1 MRIEPDRFGTM
12 VASNFNR
19 RRSITMQEKQTRR
32 GLLKNAAKAAVAAGG
47 VLAVKEASGQTGRL
61 EKKDAT
67 GKSQTQFPFTSV
79 VAYGNLLF
87 VSGIGCRVPGTIE
100 ENTKWVLDELEKN
113 LAASGSSLEKVLK
126 VNIFMEDIKQFD
138 RMNAIYKTRKWGT
151 IFPARNTVQPAALPA
166 GDFGLA
172 IDCVAYI

>member
-1 MRIEPDRFGTM
+1 M
-12 VASNFNR
+12 
-19 RRSITMQEKQTRR
+19 EKQSRR
-32 GLLKNAAKAAVAAGG
+32 GLLKCAAAVAGG
-47 VLAVKEASGQTGRL
+47 ALAAAPVAAQTTGTAKR
-61 EKKDAT
+61 DAT

-79 VAYGNLLF
+79 VGFGNLLF

-126 VNIFMEDIKQFD
+126 VNLFMEDIKQFD
-138 RMNAIYKTRKWGT
+138 RMNAVYKTRKWGT
-151 IFPARNTVQPAALPA
+151 IFPARNTVQPAALPT
-166 GDFGLA
+166 GDYGLV